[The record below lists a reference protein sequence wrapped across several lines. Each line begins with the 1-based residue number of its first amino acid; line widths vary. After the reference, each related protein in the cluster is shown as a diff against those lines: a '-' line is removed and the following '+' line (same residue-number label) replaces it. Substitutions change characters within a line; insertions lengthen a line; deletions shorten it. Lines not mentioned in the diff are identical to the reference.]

1 MRVLTQNRLRTELA
15 AGNESTRERSA
26 MSRRALLGVIL

>member
-15 AGNESTRERSA
+15 AVDELIRDCSA
-26 MSRRALLGVIL
+26 MIPSLPIYS